1 MPSVVCTS
9 ISCNTRNSVPMP
21 ALCFYAGL
29 RSGGRNEEGHEGNED
44 LEEEVH
50 NDEEKVG

>member
-1 MPSVVCTS
+1 MPSVVCTAYRV
-9 ISCNTRNSVPMP
+9 ILVIAFPLP
-21 ALCFYAGL
+21 ALCFYSGL